1 MLKGFKEFI
10 LRGSVVDLAVGVVVG
25 AAFNGI
31 ISSMVKDLI
40 TPFIAAIIKAPD
52 FSGLYFTINGSK
64 FLYGD
69 FLNSLVSFLIIATV
83 VYFFVVVPIN
93 KLSAKLHK
101 GPPQDAV
108 TKKCPECM
116 SEIPIGAK
124 RCAYCTCKVK

>member
-25 AAFNGI
+25 AAFNSI
-31 ISSMVKDLI
+31 VSSLVKDLI
-40 TPFIAAIIKAPD
+40 TPFIAATIKAPD

-83 VYFFVVVPIN
+83 VYFFVVLPIN
-93 KLSAKLHK
+93 KLSAGLHK
-101 GPPQDAV
+101 GPPPEAT
-108 TKKCPECM
+108 TKKCPECL
-116 SEIPIGAK
+116 SEIPAK
-124 RCAYCTCKVK
+124 ANRCAYCTHPVK